1 MVDFKST
8 LSASGMDPQ
17 AGYTGQQVVVEMFM
31 GFGKDQLS

>member
-17 AGYTGQQVVVEMFM
+17 AGYTGQLQDVGLRE
-31 GFGKDQLS
+31 GQKR